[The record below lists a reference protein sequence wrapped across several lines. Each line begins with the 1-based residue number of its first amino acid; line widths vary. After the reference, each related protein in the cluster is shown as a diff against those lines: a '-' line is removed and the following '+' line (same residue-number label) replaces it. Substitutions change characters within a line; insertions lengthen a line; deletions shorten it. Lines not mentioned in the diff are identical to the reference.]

1 MSLPERISLVE
12 DVQGSRTCGVFTDH
26 QGQEDLKR
34 HHRHG
39 QQHQLLL
46 GNSGLHQLQA
56 RHRVGSRETNLEH
69 THGGCWCVWL
79 SAAGG
84 HQPRSFTL
92 AVRSRIQKVKTVG
105 IFTMEKS
112 SLYVSHTS
120 FVSST
125 SFFFPLLGSRS
136 LLKRPT
142 SVVEIKKT
150 IPQKNKKSGGNNR
163 KRECHL

>member
-1 MSLPERISLVE
+1 MYLLITRGRRICRGTIGTASNTSCSLGTPASTSFRPVTASAAEKPTWNTHTE
-12 DVQGSRTCGVFTDH
+12 
-26 QGQEDLKR
+26 
-34 HHRHG
+34 
-39 QQHQLLL
+39 
-46 GNSGLHQLQA
+46 A
-56 RHRVGSRETNLEH
+56 VG
-69 THGGCWCVWL
+69 VWL